1 VDQPRHL
8 RAEMIYFSDRDVVS
22 KLAACGF
29 LPLIATL
36 LGKPEQNLKIRYI
49 ASLKYSLARPGKK
62 LANKTYQRHLEKFC
76 QSHRSIAGSTNIHR
90 EQELLS
96 GSMDPGEAVLFAE
109 AEETGGAVV
118 TGDKVALKAYL
129 RVSNSAQRSKIKV
142 VCWEQLLLRVHKT
155 KGYEALR
162 AGCCEGIE
170 SDKLLS
176 LAFSNGLATQ
186 EEHALEAF
194 QSYLR
199 AVEKHSSDILFN
211 FESDP

>member
-1 VDQPRHL
+1 MDQPRHI
-8 RAEMIYFSDRDVVS
+8 RGEMIYFSDRDVVS
-22 KLAACGF
+22 KLAACEF

-36 LGKPEQNLKIRYI
+36 LGKPEQSLEIRYL
-49 ASLKYSLARPGKK
+49 ASLKYSLSRPGKK

-76 QSHRSIAGSTNIHR
+76 QSHRSIDGSTNIHR
-90 EQELLS
+90 EQELFS

-109 AEETGGAVV
+109 AEETGGTVV

-155 KGYEALR
+155 QGYEALR

-170 SDKLLS
+170 CDKMLL
-176 LAFSNGLATQ
+176 LAFSNGLATL
-186 EEHALEAF
+186 EDHALDCLH
-194 QSYLR
+194 SHLR
-199 AVEKHSSDILFN
+199 DVEKHSSDILFR
-211 FESDP
+211 FD